1 MYTDWYEV
9 KGGMQDFNYD
19 FSNAMEIT
27 IEVSCCKYPNRERI
41 LIEWENNI
49 KSIISFIEEA
59 QNGIRGY
66 VKDEN
71 GNPLKNANI
80 RVKKINTQVWNEKE
94 MKTDQ
99 YGRYWRI
106 LRPGEYTVQAKYNSN
121 ISSEENVTVPETGY
135 IVVNFIVQSSK

>member
-49 KSIISFIEEA
+49 KSCINKTICTRLVLKFISFHT
-59 QNGIRGY
+59 
-66 VKDEN
+66 
-71 GNPLKNANI
+71 ANLNLNMI
-80 RVKKINTQVWNEKE
+80 
-94 MKTDQ
+94 
-99 YGRYWRI
+99 
-106 LRPGEYTVQAKYNSN
+106 
-121 ISSEENVTVPETGY
+121 
-135 IVVNFIVQSSK
+135 